1 MWAQPWNNIGD
12 MLTPYPNKPSI
23 NVDEEM
29 KKQGWTP
36 KIMFEK
42 AEDFFKSIGFEP
54 MTQTFWEKR

>member
-1 MWAQPWNNIGD
+1 
-12 MLTPYPNKPSI
+12 MLVEEYAKNKSCSRHD
-23 NVDEEM
+23 VDEEM